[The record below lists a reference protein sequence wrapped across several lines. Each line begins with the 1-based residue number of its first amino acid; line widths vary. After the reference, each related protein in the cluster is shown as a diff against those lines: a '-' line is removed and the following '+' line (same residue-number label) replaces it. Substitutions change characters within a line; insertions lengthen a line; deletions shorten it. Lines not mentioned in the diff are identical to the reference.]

1 MKYKLIQPPMETL
14 SIIES
19 YNQDITELPKLH
31 KEFGGGMARNGS
43 GLVYENLIK
52 RTCTALDLDAKKNDY
67 KRTEEV
73 NGHCLKNLQVD
84 WHVYKDGKMIKAI
97 ESKTYL
103 DACYLKRA
111 VMDFIEL
118 EQSPEVPDNVEY
130 AIFAGQNACG
140 KDAFAYYPAFFK
152 KITGKEVKIFFVNPT
167 RKRSS
172 ARPIYNELFQDDF
185 KLDSTVYNEFINW
198 LN

>member
-1 MKYKLIQPPMETL
+1 MLTT
-14 SIIES
+14 IIES
-19 YNQDITELPKLH
+19 YNQDTTELPKLH
-31 KEFGGGMARNGS
+31 KEYGGGMARNGS

-52 RTCTALDLDAKKNDY
+52 RTCNALDLDAKKTDY
-67 KRTEEV
+67 KKTEEV
-73 NGHCLKNLQVD
+73 NGYCLKNLQVD
-84 WHVYKDGKMIKAI
+84 WHVYKNGQMTKAI

-118 EQSPEVPDNVEY
+118 EQSPEVPDDVEY

-167 RKRSS
+167 RKRAS
-172 ARPIYNELFQDDF
+172 ARPIYNELFQEDF
-185 KLDSTVYNEFINW
+185 KLDTTVYNEFINW

>member
-1 MKYKLIQPPMETL
+1 MTL
-14 SIIES
+14 QTIVES
-19 YNQDITELPKLH
+19 YNQDVNELPKLH
-31 KEFGGGMARNGS
+31 RDHGGGMARNGS

-52 RTCTALDLDAKKNDY
+52 RTCSALELDAKKNDY

-84 WHVYKDGKMIKAI
+84 WHVYKNNKMVKAI

-118 EQSPEVPDNVEY
+118 EQSPEVPDDVEY

-152 KITGKEVKIFFVNPT
+152 KITGKEVKIFFVNPS

-172 ARPIYNELFQDDF
+172 SRPIYKEEHREDF
-185 KLDSTVYNEFINW
+185 NLDNGVYNKFIEW
-198 LN
+198 LQK

>member
-1 MKYKLIQPPMETL
+1 MNYKQLTPMQTL

-67 KRTEEV
+67 KKTEEV
-73 NGHCLKNLQVD
+73 NGYCLKNLQVD
-84 WHVYKDGKMIKAI
+84 WHVYKNGQMTKAI

-103 DACYLKRA
+103 
-111 VMDFIEL
+111 
-118 EQSPEVPDNVEY
+118 Y
-130 AIFAGQNACG
+130 A
-140 KDAFAYYPAFFK
+140 
-152 KITGKEVKIFFVNPT
+152 
-167 RKRSS
+167 
-172 ARPIYNELFQDDF
+172 
-185 KLDSTVYNEFINW
+185 
-198 LN
+198 